1 MWYNKYVVKEA
12 FPDKS
17 KNIYLENCYNYYV
30 SQRNSLF
37 HFGDVLNEACDNTR
51 SINTKAE
58 ADEII
63 KNCIDLI
70 STQQ

>member
-1 MWYNKYVVKEA
+1 MMSEKQYRDLSYDEFNAVVQQTV
-12 FPDKS
+12 
-17 KNIYLENCYNYYV
+17 NV